1 MATERQIAA
10 NRANA
15 MKSTGPRTAAG
26 RRKSSRN
33 AFRHGLS
40 LPISADPETRDK
52 IAVLTEAIAG
62 EHANEDQLQA
72 ARVIAEALIDLKRI
86 RETKAATTPIVIDE
100 TLDPRALA
108 ALCAL
113 GRYERLALSRRKYA
127 VRQLDCVRAT
137 SNTQIR

>member
-100 TLDPRALA
+100 TLDPRAGGTLCLGPLRAVGAKPAEIRGA
-108 ALCAL
+108 AVGQC
-113 GRYERLALSRRKYA
+113 
-127 VRQLDCVRAT
+127 
-137 SNTQIR
+137 